1 MPSKKLS
8 FDELD
13 DAQQAIVNTLNGPVV
28 IYAGAGSGKT
38 RALTHRIANGVSN
51 NVYDPEKV
59 LALSF
64 TTRAADEMALRLSA
78 MGIRNI
84 ATRTFHS
91 AALRQLKY
99 FWPDAIGGQM
109 PVIVENKFKVMNLA
123 LPETKNRNKEF
134 ISVIESAKTNRL
146 DPDALTNLDHAH
158 AYQKYIDYL
167 DKNHLIDFE
176 DVLMLLVAI
185 LEDRPDLLAEVHRAY
200 EWFSVDEYQDV
211 NPLQQSLLDLWL
223 GENDNICVV
232 GDVCQTIYSF
242 AGAKNK
248 YLQEFTDKFPE
259 ASVFKLNRNYRS
271 SAEIVEFANN
281 LLAQMPNQK
290 SNVGQLFATRNQ
302 VETVSVTSYLS
313 EHEEAQSIVDQIS
326 KMIENGTKL
335 KDIAVLSRTNTQL
348 EKVAIKLEEK
358 NINYSIQTSEKYS
371 LRTRLEEKVTL
382 ASIHATKGLEWENL
396 FLIGVSDDLIP
407 FVQADGPEEIL
418 EELRLFYVAVTRA
431 KNKLSITWSKSRDFD
446 GKERI
451 ISRFI
456 NHSKQI
462 NENVADTTNYLIK
475 KVTKQTE
482 RDLIKCKM
490 CKKPLVS
497 GAEVILKRCKNCPGI
512 IPPEYLEA
520 AFEWRKEMAVQESIP
535 EFLVF
540 SDATLEAFT
549 EYIYEAKIEEEFL
562 LIPGVDVE
570 KYNKYFDDLS
580 TILAQVEPKQ
590 EKLVA
595 VDKNSI
601 VDK

>member
-8 FDELD
+8 FEELD

-38 RALTHRIANGVSN
+38 RALTHRIANGVVN
-51 NVYDPEKV
+51 NIYDPEKV

-78 MGIRNI
+78 MGIRNV

-99 FWPDAIGGQM
+99 FWPDAVGGQM
-109 PVIVENKFKVMNLA
+109 PVIVENKFKVINLA
-123 LPETKNRNKEF
+123 IPESKNRSKEF
-134 ISVIESAKTNRL
+134 ISVIENAKTNRL
-146 DPDALTNLDHAH
+146 NPEDLNNPDYAH
-158 AYQKYIDYL
+158 AYQKYIEYL
-167 DKNHLIDFE
+167 DKNNLIDFE

-211 NPLQQSLLDLWL
+211 NPLQQALLDLWL

-248 YLQEFTDKFPE
+248 YLQEFTNKFPE
-259 ASVFKLNRNYRS
+259 ASVFRLNRNYRS
-271 SAEIVEFANN
+271 SSEIVEFANN
-281 LLAQMPNQK
+281 LLAQMPSQN
-290 SNVGQLFATRNQ
+290 SNVGQLFATRNSGEK
-302 VETVSVTSYLS
+302 VTVSSYLS
-313 EHEEAQSIVDQIS
+313 ENEEAQFIVDEII
-326 KMIENGTKL
+326 KLIENNVNL
-335 KDIAVLSRTNTQL
+335 KEIAVLSRTNAQL
-348 EKVAIKLEEK
+348 EKVAVKLEEN

-371 LRTRLEEKVTL
+371 LRTRLEEKITL
-382 ASIHATKGLEWENL
+382 ASIHATKGLEWNNL
-396 FLIGVSDDLIP
+396 FLMGVSDDLVP
-407 FVQADGPEEIL
+407 FAQANTQEEIL

-431 KNKLSITWSKSRDFD
+431 KDKLFITWPKSRDTD

-451 ISRFI
+451 ISRFLS
-456 NHSKQI
+456 NSHQS
-462 NENVADTTNYLIK
+462 NNNVLDNTNYSINN
-475 KVTKQTE
+475 VTKKQT
-482 RDLIKCKM
+482 RDLIKCSV
-490 CKKPLVS
+490 CAKPLVS
-497 GAEVILKRCKNCPGI
+497 GSEVILKRCKNCSGNLPN
-512 IPPEYLEA
+512 EYLEA
-520 AFEWRKEMAVQESIP
+520 ALNWRKEMANQESMP

-540 SDATLEAFT
+540 SNATLEAFT
-549 EYIYEAKIEEEFL
+549 EYLYEAKEEEEFL
-562 LIPGVDVE
+562 TIPGVDLE
-570 KYNKYFDDLS
+570 KFNKYFDELS
-580 TILAQVEPKQ
+580 TVLAQVEPKQ

-595 VDKNSI
+595 VDKNLT

>member
-109 PVIVENKFKVMNLA
+109 PVIVENKFKVINLA

-134 ISVIESAKTNRL
+134 ISAIENAKVNRF
-146 DPDALTNLDHAH
+146 DPDALTNLDYAH

-167 DKNHLIDFE
+167 DKHNLIDFE
-176 DVLMLLVAI
+176 DVLMLLIAI

-211 NPLQQSLLDLWL
+211 NPLQQALLDLWL

-271 SAEIVEFANN
+271 SGEIVEFANN

-302 VETVSVTSYLS
+302 VEKVSVTSYLS
-313 EHEEAQSIVDQIS
+313 EQEEAQSIVDEIS

-335 KDIAVLSRTNTQL
+335 KDIAVLSRTNAQL
-348 EKVAIKLEEK
+348 EKVAIKLEEN

-396 FLIGVSDDLIP
+396 FLMGVSDDLIP
-407 FVQADGPEEIL
+407 FVQADSPEEIL

-431 KNKLSITWSKSRDFD
+431 KNRLFITWSKSRDID

-456 NHSKQI
+456 NHSKPTL
-462 NENVADTTNYLIK
+462 ENVVDTTNYSIN
-475 KVTKQTE
+475 KVTKPSE
-482 RDLIKCKM
+482 RDLIKCKL

-497 GAEVILKRCKNCPGI
+497 GAEVILKRCKNCPGN
-512 IPPEYLEA
+512 IPHEYLEA
-520 AFEWRKEMAVQESIP
+520 AFEWRKEMAIQESIP

-540 SDATLEAFT
+540 SNATLEAFT
-549 EYIYEAKIEEEFL
+549 EYIYEAKNEEDFL
-562 LIPGVDVE
+562 SIPGVDVE

-595 VDKNSI
+595 VDKNSV

>member
-482 RDLIKCKM
+482 RDLIKCKL

-520 AFEWRKEMAVQESIP
+520 AFEWRKEIAVQESIP

>member
-482 RDLIKCKM
+482 RDLIKCKL